1 MEITVNGRTLRL
13 AEGDITEQAVDA
25 VVNAANQHLQLG
37 SGVAGAIRR
46 KGGPTIQQECNR
58 IGGCPVGGAVIT
70 GGGRLKARF
79 VIHAVGPLG
88 SDPQADDLLAS
99 ATHASLRA
107 AAENGLSSIAFPAI
121 STGVFG
127 FPIERCATIMLSTT
141 IDYLAEA
148 KEGPELAVFCLF
160 GQAAYEV
167 FAAELERQSG
177 TPGRASL

>member
-1 MEITVNGRTLRL
+1 MEIAVNERILRL
-13 AEGDITEQAVDA
+13 VEGDITNQSVDA

-46 KGGPTIQQECNR
+46 KGGPAIQQECDR
-58 IGGCPVGGAVIT
+58 IGGCPVGGAAIT

-99 ATHASLRA
+99 ATRASLRV
-107 AAENGLSSIAFPAI
+107 AAENELSSIAFPAI

-141 IDYLAEA
+141 IEYLAEA
-148 KEGPELAVFCLF
+148 KEGPGLVVFCLF
-160 GQAAYEV
+160 GQTAYEV
-167 FAAELERQSG
+167 FAAELARQSG
-177 TPGRASL
+177 TLGREAL